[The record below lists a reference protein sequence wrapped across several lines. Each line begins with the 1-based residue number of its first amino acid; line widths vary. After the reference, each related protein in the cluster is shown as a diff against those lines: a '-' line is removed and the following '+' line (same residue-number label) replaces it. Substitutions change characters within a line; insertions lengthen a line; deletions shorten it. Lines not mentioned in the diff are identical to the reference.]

1 MFQGC
6 VRKRAPALHQFG
18 WQIRKACQSLSL
30 NYKYARPAYQETDNR
45 IIPGNTHSDLNFLF
59 FLLCWT
65 SFPIWRVHFDVQSL
79 DTCGQHKASD
89 CFCSQWIYRRSQK
102 KKNLLDIFGFILL
115 QKRPVSVYAK
125 IQNFFS
131 SFGGKNLAGKFKML
145 SPQDS
150 YKGDY

>member
-1 MFQGC
+1 MANTKPVIVF
-6 VRKRAPALHQFG
+6 V
-18 WQIRKACQSLSL
+18 LSEFIEDP
-30 NYKYARPAYQETDNR
+30 K
-45 IIPGNTHSDLNFLF
+45 
-59 FLLCWT
+59 
-65 SFPIWRVHFDVQSL
+65 
-79 DTCGQHKASD
+79 
-89 CFCSQWIYRRSQK
+89 K